1 MTRLGIGVAVIAAV
15 TVTSV
20 AAAGPVEAKQRVAI
34 VSYGA
39 GANPNAA
46 RFLLTPLQ
54 GGVLRRDSGTGSAVL
69 SNERVVMREG
79 QRVAIY
85 DSVVETFK
93 GKRGTLVIRSR
104 IEWVEAGSGYHIGTG
119 TWKVVRGT
127 GQYARAAG
135 GGRRGDVYLDSG
147 PWSGRNEGVLALR

>member
-1 MTRLGIGVAVIAAV
+1 MTRLGIGVAVIVAITA
-15 TVTSV
+15 TSV
-20 AAAGPVEAKQRVAI
+20 AAAGPIAAKQRVAI
-34 VSYGA
+34 VTYGA
-39 GANPNAA
+39 EANPNAA

-54 GGVLRRDSGTGSAVL
+54 AGALKRDSGTGSAVL

-85 DSVVETFK
+85 DSVVETLK

-119 TWKVVRGT
+119 TWKVMRGT
-127 GQYARAAG
+127 GQYVRAAG
-135 GGRRGDVYLDSG
+135 SGRRGDVYLDSG
-147 PWSGRNEGVLALR
+147 PWSGRNEGFLTLR